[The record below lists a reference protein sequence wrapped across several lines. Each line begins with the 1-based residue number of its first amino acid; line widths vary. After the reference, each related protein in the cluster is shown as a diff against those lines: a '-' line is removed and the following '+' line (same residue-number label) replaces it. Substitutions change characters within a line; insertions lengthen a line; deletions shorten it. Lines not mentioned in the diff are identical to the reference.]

1 MYGAGCECRPLARAG
16 VADILDTLEWKP
28 WPKDPEW
35 LYADILGVARV
46 SRRVADSATSY
57 SVRALDDDG
66 HLGSW
71 RYTNIERVEA
81 ARILDDAVK
90 AVSLQQAL

>member
-1 MYGAGCECRPLARAG
+1 M
-16 VADILDTLEWKP
+16 ADILDTLEWKP
-28 WPKDPEW
+28 WPKDPGW

-46 SRRVADSATSY
+46 SRKAAGNGTSY
-57 SVRALDDDG
+57 SVRALDDYG

-81 ARILDDAVK
+81 ARIVDDAVR
-90 AVSLQQAL
+90 AASLQQAV